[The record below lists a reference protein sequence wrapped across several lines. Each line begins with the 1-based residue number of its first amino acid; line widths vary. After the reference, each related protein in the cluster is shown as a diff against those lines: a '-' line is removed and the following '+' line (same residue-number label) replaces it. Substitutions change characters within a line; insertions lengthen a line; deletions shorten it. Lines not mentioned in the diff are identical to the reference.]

1 MLSSI
6 LLLVAVEYTAVLL
19 SVLADLVAGIRKSLG
34 EGGKC
39 SSWGLRRTVD
49 KLARYYVTLFAMTAI
64 DGMIVAASLLLGD
77 DAPMRPFPVLTT
89 FGAVA
94 LALIELKSI
103 LETTDEKQNLLR
115 TLEALLRMKGGK
127 GAI

>member
-1 MLSSI
+1 MLSSS

-77 DAPMRPFPVLTT
+77 DAPMKPFPVLTT

>member
-6 LLLVAVEYTAVLL
+6 LLLLAVEYTAVLL

-77 DAPMRPFPVLTT
+77 DAPMKPFPVLTT

>member
-6 LLLVAVEYTAVLL
+6 LLLLAVEYTAVLL

-64 DGMIVAASLLLGD
+64 DGMIVASSLLLGD
-77 DAPMRPFPVLTT
+77 DAPMKPFPVLTT

>member
-6 LLLVAVEYTAVLL
+6 LLLLAVEYTAVLL

>member
-77 DAPMRPFPVLTT
+77 DAPMKPFPVLTT